1 MYNFLPV
8 ALSANSSLSGVA
20 ITSDMLSP
28 LVDGVTG
35 NVAVI
40 LPVGITIFA
49 ILLGISLV
57 PKIIRQFG
65 AK

>member
-8 ALSANSSLSGVA
+8 ALSANSGLSGVA

-28 LVDGVTG
+28 LVDGVTANIG
-35 NVAVI
+35 VI
-40 LPVGITIFA
+40 LPVGIAIFA

-57 PKIIRQFG
+57 PKIIKKFG